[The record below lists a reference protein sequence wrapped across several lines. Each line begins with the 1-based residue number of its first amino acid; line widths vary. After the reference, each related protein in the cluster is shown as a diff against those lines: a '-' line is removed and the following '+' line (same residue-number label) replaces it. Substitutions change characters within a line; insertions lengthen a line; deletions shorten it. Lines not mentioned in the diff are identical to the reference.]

1 MIPHATVDHVLE
13 SVAPGVGVDRTVLA
27 GLFRKR
33 PHPRAIVALL
43 SAPAAE
49 TVCAAVV
56 YLGCHGSVCECPLL
70 AQCLQHEDDGVARL
84 AEYCLWSLW
93 MQGGTERGNRHL
105 AEAIGYIKEGDYAA
119 ATYLLT
125 MLVAEEPSFAEAYF
139 QRGIALCLAGR
150 QEEAARA
157 HRQVLRLNP
166 HHFGA
171 AAALGH
177 ACVAQGN
184 LAGALYYYRRALR
197 IHPRLEAVPDAI
209 RELEAVIG
217 PAW

>member
-1 MIPHATVDHVLE
+1 MTPDATVDHVLE
-13 SVAPGVGVDRTVLA
+13 SVAPDAGVDRSVLA
-27 GLFRKR
+27 GLLRKR
-33 PHPRAIVALL
+33 PHPRAIVPLL
-43 SAPAAE
+43 SAAAAE

-56 YLGCHGSVCECPLL
+56 YLGCHGSARECPLL
-70 AQCLQHEDDGVARL
+70 AQCLQHEDDSVARL

-93 MQGGTERGNRHL
+93 MQGGTERGNRRL
-105 AEAIGYIKEGDYAA
+105 AEAIGCIRDGDYAA
-119 ATYLLT
+119 AVDLLT
-125 MLVAEEPSFAEAYF
+125 VLVAEEPFFAEAYF
-139 QRGIALCLAGR
+139 QRGLALCLAGR
-150 QEEAARA
+150 QEEAART
-157 HRQVLRLNP
+157 HRHALRLNP

-184 LAGALYYYRRALR
+184 LPGALYYYRRALR

-209 RELEAVIG
+209 RELEAVVG